1 MNYSNEELK
10 ALSDEALVH
19 AELQLDRDLV
29 DLRFKKNRDQLRN
42 VNQIKEV
49 RRNIARTRTE
59 QRRRELEANA
69 AKNSLRDLHRA
80 SFKANVK
87 TSSEVSTEGSTFG
100 ADMNEQVEDAE

>member
-19 AELQLDRDLV
+19 TELQLDRDLV

-49 RRNIARTRTE
+49 RRNIARIRTE

-69 AKNSLRDLHRA
+69 AKNSLRDLHRS